1 MNQAKELEIS
11 EEAFARFSYGLYLL
25 SVESEG
31 VENACILNT
40 VIQVTDEPK
49 RILFVLGNGTYTA
62 SLLHVGAEC
71 CVSILAEDTPFSFFR
86 LFGYSS
92 GRDVQKLTAENS
104 IPAANGAR
112 YPTDHAVA
120 LIAATVHASIPCG
133 THTVYLADVCEARIL
148 SGKRSLTYEHY
159 QNRIKGRT

>member
-11 EEAFARFSYGLYLL
+11 EEAFARLSYGLYLL

-31 VENACILNT
+31 VDNACILNT
-40 VIQVTDEPK
+40 VMQVTDEPK
-49 RILFVLGNGTYTA
+49 RILFALGNHTYTA
-62 SLLHVGAEC
+62 SLLHVGAAC
-71 CVSILAEDTPFSFFR
+71 CISVLAEDTPFSFFR

-92 GRDVQKLTAENS
+92 GRDVQKLTVENS
-104 IPAANGAR
+104 TPAENGAR

-133 THTVYLADVCEARIL
+133 THTVYLADVSEARIL
-148 SGKRSLTYEHY
+148 SSKPPLTYAHY
-159 QNRIKGRT
+159 QNRIKGRA